1 MTSSTTPQNDES
13 EGAGGAPRRKR
24 ATPYEII
31 GGEEAVRA
39 VVDRFY
45 DLVEADPAYRRLR
58 AMHAEDLAPM
68 RESLAAFLGFW
79 LGGPESWRPVNGGG
93 CVMSL
98 HGGFKIDESHAR
110 EWMDAMTRAIADNAV
125 EPTLAKAMTDAMT
138 RMCCGMVN
146 C

>member
-1 MTSSTTPQNDES
+1 MT
-13 EGAGGAPRRKR
+13 GAAAERVN
-24 ATPYEII
+24 PYEMI
-31 GGEEAVRA
+31 GGKAAIRA

-45 DLVEADPAYRRLR
+45 DLVETDPAYRRLR

-98 HGGFKIDESHAR
+98 HGRFKINESDAR
-110 EWMDAMTRAIADNAV
+110 EWMDAMTRAISDNAV
-125 EPTLAKAMTDAMT
+125 EPALAKAMTDALA
-138 RMCCGMVN
+138 RMSGGMVN